1 MQDLKTY
8 LSTAPV
14 LAILCV
20 SFLAA
25 LLIEINRFFPDGLFF
40 FSFLFL
46 IFLLKP
52 REKRLC

>member
-25 LLIEINRFFPDGLFF
+25 LLIEINRFFPDA
-40 FSFLFL
+40 LFL
-46 IFLLKP
+46 SLSFS
-52 REKRLC
+52 